1 VPTAAKKPCCYTGCK
16 QYAVKQGYCL
26 AHQQQ
31 KTQYDKERGNS
42 YQRGYNSQWRQ
53 ARLDYLSSNPLCVHC
68 QSQGIVK
75 AASVVDH
82 IQPHK
87 GDQDLFWDEANWQAL
102 CLSCHNSKT
111 AKKDMGAWVSS
122 TPKNN

>member
-1 VPTAAKKPCCYTGCK
+1 VPSKALKPCAYPRCK
-16 QYAVKQGYCL
+16 NYATNKGYCQD
-26 AHQQQ
+26 HQQQ

-122 TPKNN
+122 TSKNN